1 MNFTHTMERQR
12 KISKTIILK
21 DLRKGLW
28 DIHEVARDKIKQASD
43 RQNNNTSQK
52 SIFVD
57 TVSLTLF

>member
-1 MNFTHTMERQR
+1 MNFTHTMEGQG